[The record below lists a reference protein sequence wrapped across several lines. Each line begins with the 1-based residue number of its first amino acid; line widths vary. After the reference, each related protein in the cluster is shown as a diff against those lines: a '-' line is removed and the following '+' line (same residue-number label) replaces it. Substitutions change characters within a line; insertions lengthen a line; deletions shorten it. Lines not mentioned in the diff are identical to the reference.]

1 MQAGMART
9 GGEPA
14 DLTEDLPATCDDVPR
29 TGLARVMCQ
38 TICGASSG
46 GQVDRGRGGVHD
58 TA

>member
-1 MQAGMART
+1 MART